1 MKNPSVLRRVLLPA
15 WLLMLFL
22 PILICG
28 AFQITG
34 KHYAVSQTRQQLR
47 VLCERLDRYLRDADP
62 SGDLLGQTFQEKVGG
77 SVNRSKLVDGVLI
90 LNEDGGLVYPD
101 DPAEAAGSAALA
113 AAFHDA
119 ILRGEDRVCLAVE
132 NDGPAIDPELLPHIF
147 ERFYKGSDGNFGLGL
162 PIAQN
167 AARFMGGSLT
177 VENIPGTGVR
187 FTLRLPA
194 AGGESA

>member
-1 MKNPSVLRRVLLPA
+1 MKNPSVLRQVLLPA
-15 WLLMLFL
+15 CLLMLFL

-77 SVNRSKLVDGVLI
+77 SVNRSKLADGVLI

-101 DPAEAAGSAALA
+101 DPA
-113 AAFHDA
+113 
-119 ILRGEDRVCLAVE
+119 
-132 NDGPAIDPELLPHIF
+132 
-147 ERFYKGSDGNFGLGL
+147 
-162 PIAQN
+162 
-167 AARFMGGSLT
+167 
-177 VENIPGTGVR
+177 
-187 FTLRLPA
+187 
-194 AGGESA
+194 